1 MIHPAL
7 VNPFLPPLTAAGNA
21 APANPDLAPK
31 AGAAAD
37 PCCVDC
43 GIREPCDA
51 YCPHISQLVRNL
63 RELTQAFE
71 IEPVPTFLTR
81 AHNA

>member
-7 VNPFLPPLTAAGNA
+7 VNPFMSVANA
-21 APANPDLAPK
+21 APAP
-31 AGAAAD
+31 GF
-37 PCCVDC
+37 PCCKDC
-43 GIREPCDA
+43 GIREPCDHL
-51 YCPHISQLVRNL
+51 CPNAAHIERALLDGL